1 MLRHARDQCLT
12 ALTVQQVLQRLF
24 SGYFAIGRASFDHQ
38 IGKLIDKV
46 ARLTV
51 AVAVLA
57 VATVVAIK
65 AIIVGITVKAIIVGI
80 GFRFI
85 INVGLVGFED
95 AFIALLQVAMLGDV
109 IAHPLIILR

>member
-1 MLRHARDQCLT
+1 MLRHARDQRLT
-12 ALTVQQVLQRLF
+12 ALTVQQILQRLL
-24 SGYFAIGRASFDHQ
+24 SGYFAIGGTSFDHQ

-46 ARLTV
+46 ARLV

-57 VATVVAIK
+57 VAAVVAIK
-65 AIIVGITVKAIIVGI
+65 AFFVGITAKAIIVGV

-95 AFIALLQVAMLGDV
+95 AFIALLQVGCLAM
-109 IAHPLIILR
+109 